1 MNTTSDAPIVLVV
14 DDDPA
19 SARLMELALHKTTR
33 ARVITQHRAF
43 GLLEA
48 IAEHRP
54 VLVVLDVMMPGLDG
68 PSLVELVRADR
79 EIARTRVVLW
89 SALDRAELAR
99 RAAACGADAS
109 LEKVT
114 GPRAAVDQL
123 CEWLRAWDDVELR

>member
-1 MNTTSDAPIVLVV
+1 MNPTSDAPLVLVV

-19 SARLMELALHKTTR
+19 SARLMELALRKTR

-48 IAEHRP
+48 IAQHRP
-54 VLVVLDVMMPGLDG
+54 ALVVLDVMMPGLDG
-68 PSLVELVRADR
+68 PSLVELVRADC
-79 EIARTRVVLW
+79 EIARTRIVLW
-89 SALDRAELAR
+89 SALDRGELAR

-123 CEWLRAWDDVELR
+123 CDWLRAWDGVELR